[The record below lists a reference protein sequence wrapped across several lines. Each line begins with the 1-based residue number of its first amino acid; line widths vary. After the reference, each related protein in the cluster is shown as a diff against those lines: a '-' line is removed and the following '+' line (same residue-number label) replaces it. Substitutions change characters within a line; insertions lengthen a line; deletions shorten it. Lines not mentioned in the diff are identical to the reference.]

1 MSSPLETQAKVWVDT
16 ISSEETVSTY
26 QSVFQTLVTSV
37 QALWDAIKVS
47 WNIIKETGK
56 LLWLFICF
64 GLVAFDWIW
73 DGGSRIVEKAKNVTA
88 EAGDPKS
95 DTYFADAGKAL
106 LDASKSSAVNA
117 VAQAREQL
125 GLPKTERKV
134 AAAPKATPA
143 AAPKA
148 AAPAPTTPPAPKAE
162 TVAKKV
168 VEAVEEDA

>member
-16 ISSEETVSTY
+16 LSSEETVETY
-26 QSVFQTLVTSV
+26 KSVFQTLATSV
-37 QALWDAIKVS
+37 QALWDAIKVT

-73 DGGSRIVEKAKNVTA
+73 DGSTRLVEKAKNVTA

-106 LDASKSSAVNA
+106 LDASKGSAVKA

-125 GLPKTERKV
+125 GLPKNERP
-134 AAAPKATPA
+134 AP
-143 AAPKA
+143 APKA
-148 AAPAPTTPPAPKAE
+148 AAPKTPAAPAVPAPPKAE